1 VHVIDFH
8 LRVFLAAAKTGSF
21 TKASEI
27 LNISQPAV
35 THQIKSLEERL
46 KTRLFNRMG
55 NKICLTEPGQILVKY
70 AEEIQRLYLRAARDI
85 AVRTGQVAGEIPFG
99 ATHLLGKYYLPRLV
113 GEFRKGYPDAN
124 LSMLVANSQ
133 EIVQYLREGIIEL
146 AIVSEPLHLRGMT
159 AIPFYRDHLTVI
171 VYPGHRWCDP
181 GEIETAELFTE
192 GFIAREPGSGTREV
206 YTRFLEGI
214 HKGKSLRTVMVFGST
229 EAIKTGVMGEMGFSI
244 ISRLACRLETEQGL
258 LREIRLKG
266 LDMKRDFYIVFRSE
280 KHLSLPARAFK
291 DYLVE
296 RGEPAP
302 AVPPA
307 SPTP

>member
-1 VHVIDFH
+1 
-8 LRVFLAAAKTGSF
+8 
-21 TKASEI
+21 
-27 LNISQPAV
+27 
-35 THQIKSLEERL
+35 
-46 KTRLFNRMG
+46 
-55 NKICLTEPGQILVKY
+55 VKY
-70 AEEIQRLYLRAARDI
+70 AEEIQQLYLKATRDI
-85 AVRTGQVAGEIPFG
+85 LDRTGQVAGEIPFG

-113 GEFRKGYPDAN
+113 GEFRKNYPDAN

-146 AIVSEPLHLRGMT
+146 AVVSEPLHFRDMT

-192 GFIAREPGSGTREV
+192 DFIAREPGSGTREV

-214 HKGKSLRTVMVFGST
+214 HKGKTLRTVMVFGST

-258 LREIRLKG
+258 LREIRFRG

-280 KHLSLPARAFK
+280 KHLSLPALKFK
-291 DYLVE
+291 DYLVQKS
-296 RGEPAP
+296 EPAP
-302 AVPPA
+302 GAPPV
-307 SPTP
+307 SRTP

>member
-1 VHVIDFH
+1 MIDFH
-8 LRVFLAAAKTGSF
+8 LRVFLAVAKTGSF

-35 THQIKSLEERL
+35 THQIKNLESHL
-46 KTRLFNRMG
+46 KTSLFKRMG
-55 NKICLTEPGQILVKY
+55 NRIHLTEPGQILVKY
-70 AEEIQRLYLRAARDI
+70 AEEIQQLYLKATRDI
-85 AVRTGQVAGEIPFG
+85 LDRTGQVAGEIPFG

-113 GEFRKGYPDAN
+113 GEFRKNYPDAN

-146 AIVSEPLHLRGMT
+146 AVVSEPLHFRDMT

-181 GEIETAELFTE
+181 GEIGTAELFTE
-192 GFIAREPGSGTREV
+192 DFIAREPGSGTREV

-214 HKGKSLRTVMVFGST
+214 HKGKTLRTVMVFGST

-258 LREIRLKG
+258 LREIRFRG

-280 KHLSLPARAFK
+280 KHLSLPALKFK
-291 DYLVE
+291 DYLVQKS
-296 RGEPAP
+296 EPAP
-302 AVPPA
+302 GSPPV
-307 SPTP
+307 SRTP